1 MLCNLSF
8 VSLAILIVH
17 VDDEND
23 NDPVF
28 RQKVYK
34 RTVMEN
40 SQPGVPIITVM
51 ADDADKNRTM
61 HYSIEGLHC
70 YYVFM
75 CTN

>member
-1 MLCNLSF
+1 MIKNAIF
-8 VSLAILIVH
+8 IFHFTAILIVH

-28 RQKVYK
+28 RQKFYK

-51 ADDADKNRTM
+51 ADDADKNRTI
-61 HYSIEGLHC
+61 HYSIEGLLK
-70 YYVFM
+70 
-75 CTN
+75 